1 MLKDRYLPLTVLA
14 FCMVLLLG
22 GVEGKANF
30 PRQVIDDFGEKV
42 IISKKPQRIISL
54 SPANT
59 EILFAI
65 GAGDKVVGV
74 TTYCDFPLEVKEID
88 KVGGFATPN
97 VEAILAKKPDL
108 VVASYGNREESVKRL
123 RELGITVVA
132 VYPKTLEDV
141 LNDIKLVGEATGYE
155 KEATKLLEKLKK
167 RIDLIRKKG
176 NKIPGEKRPRI
187 LYLVWYPELWT
198 AGKGTFANDLIQIA
212 GGKNIASDIQGWKI
226 ISKEVVI
233 EKDPQITFCSGMG
246 ENSFIIKEKIL
257 QDADL
262 QKVSALQSGRVY
274 TISSD
279 IVERPGPRVVDGLEK
294 ISYYIQNW
302 WEKEQRG

>member
-1 MLKDRYLPLTVLA
+1 M
-14 FCMVLLLG
+14 
-22 GVEGKANF
+22 
-30 PRQVIDDFGEKV
+30 
-42 IISKKPQRIISL
+42 
-54 SPANT
+54 
-59 EILFAI
+59 
-65 GAGDKVVGV
+65 
-74 TTYCDFPLEVKEID
+74 
-88 KVGGFATPN
+88 
-97 VEAILAKKPDL
+97 
-108 VVASYGNREESVKRL
+108 
-123 RELGITVVA
+123 
-132 VYPKTLEDV
+132 
-141 LNDIKLVGEATGYE
+141 
-155 KEATKLLEKLKK
+155 
-167 RIDLIRKKG
+167 
-176 NKIPGEKRPRI
+176 
-187 LYLVWYPELWT
+187 WYPELWT

-233 EKDPQITFCSGMG
+233 EKDPQIIFCSGMG